1 MSEDEI
7 NIEELEGRPS
17 MELED
22 EGPRGFNWGLVAGL
36 VVAAT
41 VIGFVV
47 VDGMGSETYFYTADE
62 AVAQGA
68 ELAGQTVR
76 IKGIVEPGTV
86 IGKDGELG
94 RVFRVAEKGKSI
106 QVTYDKAMP
115 DTFDENMEVVV
126 SGKVG
131 DDMIVVADEVLVKCP
146 SRYEGSP
153 PTGEEKMPEQ
163 AAL

>member
-1 MSEDEI
+1 MTEDEI
-7 NIEELEGRPS
+7 RIEEIEGRPA

-22 EGPRGFNWGLVAGL
+22 EGPEGFNWGLVIGL

-47 VDGMGSETYFYTADE
+47 IDGMESETYFYTADQ
-62 AVAQGA
+62 AVAQGP
-68 ELAGQTVR
+68 ELVGQTVR

-86 IGKDGELG
+86 IGKDGDLG
-94 RVFRVAEKGKSI
+94 RQFRVAEKGKSI
-106 QVTYDKAMP
+106 SVTYDKAMP

-126 SGKVG
+126 SGTVNDKMV
-131 DDMIVVADEVLVKCP
+131 VVADEVLVKCP
-146 SRYEGSP
+146 SRYEGNP
-153 PTGEEKMPEQ
+153 PTASEKKPEQ